1 MKNNSALK
9 LINNND
15 YTTVVDIETTNKHN
29 NEVIQLTRLDIK
41 DSKRD
46 QRKVIEQYSL
56 ATNESITNINL
67 YLEKKYP
74 KNVLA
79 FEKKLRDVVETLITL
94 RCSNDY
100 KIRFCNKTSIAQI
113 MNLGCESTQKNK
125 SISGFLGKP
134 GIGKTITA
142 KNFTRAN
149 KALYVS
155 LNRTDFTMH
164 ALLSKMLKSLA
175 LPNYNKVHNK
185 MMNDI
190 VKFLTSENLNYNIEI
205 DAYLYPPKLIII
217 DQADYL
223 SLDAVDVLRTISED
237 SGVGLSFL
245 GLPNFTK
252 KLENNRAE
260 IKQLKDRISLLIEL
274 PDPTF
279 EDICSVLDLNWP
291 GLTDELKKE
300 FFKYSRK
307 TFRLLSH
314 LINHVREDI
323 YSEENLGT
331 ELTVDHIRA
340 AAGYLP
346 KAINDEE

>member
-9 LINNND
+9 LINNNN

-29 NEVIQLTRLDIK
+29 NELIQLARLDIK

-56 ATNESITNINL
+56 ATNESTININL

-79 FEKKLRDVVETLITL
+79 FEKKFRDVVETMITL
-94 RCSNDY
+94 RNLSNQNL
-100 KIRFCNKTSIAQI
+100 RFCKNTSAAKIVTVG
-113 MNLGCESTQKNK
+113 LESTENK
-125 SISGFLGKP
+125 KGISTFLGKP
-134 GIGKTITA
+134 GIGKTSTA
-142 KNFTRAN
+142 KYFSRNHRA
-149 KALYVS
+149 AYVS
-155 LNRTDFTMH
+155 LNRTDFTMY
-164 ALLSKMLKSLA
+164 ALLNKMLEVLGIVT
-175 LPNYNKVHNK
+175 YTKVHNT
-185 MMNDI
+185 MLDDI
-190 VKFLTSENLNYNIEI
+190 INYLVSDRPRLDDDVSEFY
-205 DAYLYPPKLIII
+205 YPPKLIVV
-217 DQADYL
+217 DQSNYL
-223 SLDAVDVLRTISED
+223 SLDAVDCLRTINEEAS
-237 SGVGLSFL
+237 VGLCFL
-245 GLPNFTK
+245 GLPDFTK
-252 KLENNRAE
+252 KLNSNRSE

-291 GLTDELKKE
+291 GLSEELKKE

-346 KAINDEE
+346 KASNDEE